1 VKLLLIGAL
10 LFAPVASAH
19 VTGTD
24 PMHDHDIAVIEHS
37 NFCTEDE
44 QQIHLN

>member
-1 VKLLLIGAL
+1 MKLLLIGAL

-24 PMHDHDIAVIEHS
+24 HTHDHDTEVIQLPL
-37 NFCTEDE
+37 FCTEDE
-44 QQIHLN
+44 KQIHLN